1 VAEGRALGR
10 HGNRIGIIYLHR
22 RCQLSPGNGDHE
34 IRASEIDSHFP
45 SLFSHS
51 EKGFCVN
58 WGFYPARPAVTER
71 SYKMGTSTYELRCR
85 ECGKTWGN
93 QPRSI
98 CEDCFSPLEITYDYD
113 SLRPRISRDL
123 LASRAPNMWRY
134 RELLPLPAGYQPSLP
149 VGFTPLVSA
158 PRLGEKIGSRRLF
171 VKNDAV
177 CLPTLSFKDRVVA
190 VALANARSFGFDTVA
205 CSSTGNLANS
215 VAAQAAREGLKA
227 WIFVPSDLE
236 PAKILGTQV
245 FGAEL
250 VRINGSYDHVN
261 RLCSQ
266 IADEHRWGFVNV
278 NLRPYYAEG
287 SKTMGYEI
295 AEQLGWELPDNVV
308 VPMAGGSL
316 ITKIKKAFDELI
328 LLGLVDPK
336 PVKFFGAQATGCSP
350 ISTAIKQYSSEIEP
364 QRPKTIARSLA
375 IGNPADGH
383 YALKAITK
391 SGGWSED
398 VSDPEVVSS
407 IQLLAESEGIFT
419 ETAGGVTVGTAR
431 KLIQQDRILPDETT
445 VLCITGNGLKTTD
458 VLADKY
464 QAEAPIA
471 PKLAEFE
478 AYLAAKAVSLPAA
491 FVETA
496 SVGR

>member
-1 VAEGRALGR
+1 MTT
-10 HGNRIGIIYLHR
+10 
-22 RCQLSPGNGDHE
+22 S
-34 IRASEIDSHFP
+34 
-45 SLFSHS
+45 
-51 EKGFCVN
+51 
-58 WGFYPARPAVTER
+58 
-71 SYKMGTSTYELRCR
+71 SYGQNTSTYELRCR
-85 ECGKTWGN
+85 ECGKAWGN

-98 CEDCFSPLEITYDYD
+98 CEDCFSPLEVSFDYD
-113 SLRPRISRDL
+113 SIRPRISREAI
-123 LASRAPNMWRY
+123 ASRAPNIWRY
-134 RELLPLPAGYQPSLP
+134 RELLPLPAGFEPTLP
-149 VGFTPLVSA
+149 VGFTPLLEA
-158 PRLGEKIGSRRLF
+158 PQLGARIGSRKLL

-215 VAAQAAREGLKA
+215 VAAQAARAGLKA
-227 WIFVPSDLE
+227 WIFIPSDLE

-287 SKTMGYEI
+287 SKTVGYEI
-295 AEQLGWELPDNVV
+295 AEQLGWSLPDNIV

-350 ISTAIKQYSSEIEP
+350 ISTAVKQCSSEIEP

-383 YALKAITK
+383 YAIKAINK

-398 VSDPEVVSS
+398 VSDAEVVSG
-407 IQLLAESEGIFT
+407 IQLLAETEGIFT
-419 ETAGGVTVGTAR
+419 ETAGGVTVGSAR
-431 KLIQQDRILPDETT
+431 KLIKQDRILPDETT

-464 QAEAPIA
+464 QAEIPIA

-478 AYLAAKAVSLPAA
+478 AYLANKVSGLRG
-491 FVETA
+491 VLEETT
-496 SVGR
+496 VGG

>member
-1 VAEGRALGR
+1 
-10 HGNRIGIIYLHR
+10 
-22 RCQLSPGNGDHE
+22 
-34 IRASEIDSHFP
+34 
-45 SLFSHS
+45 
-51 EKGFCVN
+51 
-58 WGFYPARPAVTER
+58 
-71 SYKMGTSTYELRCR
+71 MSTYELRCR

-98 CEDCFSPLEITYDYD
+98 CDDCFSPLEVTYDYD
-113 SLRPRISRDL
+113 SIRTRVSREL
-123 LASRAPNMWRY
+123 FASRAPNIWRY
-134 RELLPLPAGYQPSLP
+134 RELLPLPAEYQPSLP
-149 VGFTPLVSA
+149 VGYTPLVSA
-158 PRLGEKIGSRRLF
+158 PRLGGKIGSSRLYI
-171 VKNDAV
+171 KNDAV

-190 VALANARSFGFDTVA
+190 VALANAGAFGFDTVA

-215 VAAQAAREGLKA
+215 VAAQAARAGFKA
-227 WIFVPSDLE
+227 WIFIPSDLE

-245 FGAEL
+245 FGAQL
-250 VRINGSYDHVN
+250 VRIQGSYDHVN

-266 IADEHRWGFVNV
+266 IADEQPWGFVNV

-287 SKTMGYEI
+287 SKTVGFEI
-295 AEQLGWELPDNVV
+295 AEQLGWRLPDNVV

-328 LLGLVDPK
+328 LLGLVKPK

-383 YALKAITK
+383 YAIKAICA

-398 VSDPEVVSS
+398 ISDAEVVKS
-407 IQLLAESEGIFT
+407 IQLLAEREGIFT

-431 KLIQQDRILPDETT
+431 KLIRQDRILPDETT

-458 VLADKY
+458 VLADRY
-464 QAEAPIA
+464 ESEAPIA
-471 PKLAEFE
+471 PKLSEFE
-478 AYLAAKAVSLPAA
+478 AYLAVKAATLPAE
-491 FVETA
+491 ETA
-496 SVGR
+496 VVGRQSLVVRGAQTLAADSSLVACAND

>member
-1 VAEGRALGR
+1 
-10 HGNRIGIIYLHR
+10 
-22 RCQLSPGNGDHE
+22 
-34 IRASEIDSHFP
+34 
-45 SLFSHS
+45 
-51 EKGFCVN
+51 
-58 WGFYPARPAVTER
+58 
-71 SYKMGTSTYELRCR
+71 
-85 ECGKTWGN
+85 
-93 QPRSI
+93 
-98 CEDCFSPLEITYDYD
+98 
-113 SLRPRISRDL
+113 
-123 LASRAPNMWRY
+123 
-134 RELLPLPAGYQPSLP
+134 
-149 VGFTPLVSA
+149 
-158 PRLGEKIGSRRLF
+158 LGEKIGSRRLL

-205 CSSTGNLANS
+205 CSSTGNLANA

-227 WIFVPSDLE
+227 WIFIPSDLE

-266 IADEHRWGFVNV
+266 IADEHRWGFVNI

-287 SKTMGYEI
+287 SKTAGYEI
-295 AEQLGWELPDNVV
+295 AEQLGWHLPDNIV

-316 ITKIKKAFDELI
+316 IAKIKKAFDELI

-336 PVKFFGAQATGCSP
+336 PVRFFGAQATGCSP
-350 ISTAIKQYSSEIEP
+350 ISTAIKQYSEIEP

-383 YALKAITK
+383 YALQAITK

-398 VSDPEVVSS
+398 VSDPEVVSG
-407 IQLLAESEGIFT
+407 IQLLAETEGIFT

-464 QAEAPIA
+464 RAETPIA
-471 PKLAEFE
+471 PKLADFE
-478 AYLAAKAVSLPAA
+478 AYLAAKAAALPAA
-491 FVETA
+491 LVETA
-496 SVGR
+496 VVGR